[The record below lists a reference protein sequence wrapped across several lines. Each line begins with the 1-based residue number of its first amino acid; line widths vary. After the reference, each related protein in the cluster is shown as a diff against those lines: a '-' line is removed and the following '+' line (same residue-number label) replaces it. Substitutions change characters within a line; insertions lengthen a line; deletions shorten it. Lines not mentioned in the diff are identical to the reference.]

1 MLNMAKRVPEDSRFR
16 AHNDHSFEDET
27 SVERSNLYG
36 QRWQRFLA
44 VGNERD
50 WPADEVA
57 VLGEN

>member
-1 MLNMAKRVPEDSRFR
+1 MLNMAKRVPENSPFR
-16 AHNDHSFEDET
+16 AHNDHSFEDES
-27 SVERSNLYG
+27 SVERSSLQG

-44 VGNERD
+44 VGDERD